1 MKKNYDNICKLNS
14 DGVYVEYIRLVD
26 IVKNNIKCEVKQQ
39 YREDL
44 MMQKCSVVCDER
56 GTEAITKFPWIS
68 H

>member
-1 MKKNYDNICKLNS
+1 MTKNYDNICKLNS
-14 DGVYVEYIRLVD
+14 DGVYVEYIRFVD

-39 YREDL
+39 REDL

-56 GTEAITKFPWIS
+56 GIEAMTKFPWIT